1 MTTLLITSFI
11 ILFSY
16 TAYYLSRVGLLPSHS
31 DSYYALKGQGWM
43 FQVSLFLSAFLL
55 MIPLLEITPDPFKF
69 TAFFTC
75 APVLFTAFAPD
86 FRKECGKVTLER
98 KVHMMGAKIGGVLSF
113 IWVVW
118 MAYSFTWNILILV
131 ALLGIIFFILNKIFN
146 KPVLFLEYW
155 IFTYPYI
162 ILLII

>member
-1 MTTLLITSFI
+1 M
-11 ILFSY
+11 
-16 TAYYLSRVGLLPSHS
+16 LPSHS
-31 DSYYALKGQGWM
+31 DSYLALGKQGWM

-55 MIPLLEITPDPFKF
+55 MIPLLEVTPDPFKF

-86 FRKECGKVTLER
+86 FRKENGKVTMER
-98 KVHMMGAKIGGVLSF
+98 KVHMMGAKIGGVISF
-113 IWVVW
+113 IWAIW
-118 MAYSFTWNILILV
+118 MAYSFTWNILIIV
-131 ALLGIIFFILNKIFN
+131 ALLSIIFFILNKIFN
-146 KPVLFLEYW
+146 KPILFLEYW

>member
-1 MTTLLITSFI
+1 MLAIISFVV
-11 ILFSY
+11 LFSY

-31 DSYYALKGQGWM
+31 DSYFALGKQGWL
-43 FQVSLFLSAFLL
+43 FQASLFLTAFLL

-86 FRKECGKVTLER
+86 FRKENGKVTMER
-98 KVHMMGAKIGGVLSF
+98 KVHMMGAKIGGVISF
-113 IWVVW
+113 LWAIW
-118 MAYSFTWNILILV
+118 MAYSFTWNILIIV

-146 KPVLFLEYW
+146 KPILFLEYW

>member
-1 MTTLLITSFI
+1 
-11 ILFSY
+11 
-16 TAYYLSRVGLLPSHS
+16 
-31 DSYYALKGQGWM
+31 
-43 FQVSLFLSAFLL
+43 

-86 FRKECGKVTLER
+86 FRKENGKVTMER

-113 IWVVW
+113 IWAVW
-118 MAYSFTWNILILV
+118 MAYSFTWNILIIV

-146 KPVLFLEYW
+146 KPILFLEYW

>member
-1 MTTLLITSFI
+1 MTILLITSFTV
-11 ILFSY
+11 LFSY

-31 DSYYALKGQGWM
+31 DSYFALGKQGWM

-86 FRKECGKVTLER
+86 FRKENGKVTMER
-98 KVHMMGAKIGGVLSF
+98 KVHMMGAKIGGVISF
-113 IWVVW
+113 LWVVW
-118 MAYSFTWNILILV
+118 MAYSFTWNILIIV

-146 KPVLFLEYW
+146 KPILFLEYW

>member
-11 ILFSY
+11 ILLSY

-31 DSYYALKGQGWM
+31 DSYLALGKQGWM
-43 FQVSLFLSAFLL
+43 FQVSLFLTAFLL
-55 MIPLLEITPDPFKF
+55 MIDLLEVTPDPFKF

-86 FRKECGKVTLER
+86 FRKENGKVTMER
-98 KVHMMGAKIGGVLSF
+98 KVHMMGAKIGGVISF
-113 IWVVW
+113 LWAIW
-118 MAYSFTWNILILV
+118 MAYSFTWNILIIV

-146 KPVLFLEYW
+146 KPILFLEYW

>member
-1 MTTLLITSFI
+1 MLAIISFA

-16 TAYYLSRVGLLPSHS
+16 TVYYLLRVGLLPSHS
-31 DSYYALKGQGWM
+31 DSYLALGKQGWM

-55 MIPLLEITPDPFKF
+55 MIPLLEVTPDPFKF

-86 FRKECGKVTLER
+86 FRKENGKVTMER
-98 KVHMMGAKIGGVLSF
+98 KVHMLGAKIGGVISF
-113 IWVVW
+113 LWAVW
-118 MAYSFTWNILILV
+118 MAYSFTWNILIIV

-146 KPVLFLEYW
+146 KPILFLEYW